1 MQQFVQ
7 VGVSMEPAPG
17 LEIVSVMTAGKEAP
31 AKLVIETTS
40 FLTI

>member
-7 VGVSMEPAPG
+7 VGVSMETASG
-17 LEIVSVMTAGKEAP
+17 LDIVTVMMVGKEAP

-40 FLTI
+40 FLTN